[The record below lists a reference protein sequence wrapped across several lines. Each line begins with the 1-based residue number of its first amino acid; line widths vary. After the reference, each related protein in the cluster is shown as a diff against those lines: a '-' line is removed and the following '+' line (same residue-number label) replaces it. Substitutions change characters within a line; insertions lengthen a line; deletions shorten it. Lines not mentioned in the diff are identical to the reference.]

1 MKAIEDI
8 RRYLNDHAGTPGAE
22 VLARLPATLQKE
34 ETLSLSHLYLL
45 DWDSFELAIEL
56 MRDWRIDRYYA
67 ERIDYSD
74 DRAKEKAAEDIRHE
88 DVADDSLVAA
98 E

>member
-8 RRYLNDHAGTPGAE
+8 RRYLNDHAGTPDAE
-22 VLARLPATLQKE
+22 ILARLPATLQKE

-67 ERIDYSD
+67 ESIDYSD
-74 DRAKEKAAEDIRHE
+74 DHARAKASE
-88 DVADDSLVAA
+88 DVRREDVTDDSLVAA

>member
-22 VLARLPATLQKE
+22 VLARLPATLRKE

-45 DWDSFELAIEL
+45 DWKSFELAIEL

-67 ERIDYSD
+67 ERLDFSD
-74 DRAKEKAAEDIRHE
+74 DRAEDKAAEDIRHE
-88 DVADDSLVAA
+88 DVSNNALVAA